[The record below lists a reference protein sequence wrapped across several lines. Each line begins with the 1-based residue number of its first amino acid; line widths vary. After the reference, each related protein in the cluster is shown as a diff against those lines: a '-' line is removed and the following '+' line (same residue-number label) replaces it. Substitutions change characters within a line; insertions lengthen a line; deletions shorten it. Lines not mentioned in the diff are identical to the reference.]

1 MPDLLL
7 TAQNARGHIHLI
19 IGSCALANARCT
31 NSLRVGAIPKIIAP
45 IGAVS
50 KSSSWLA
57 NRVADGEVEWIKKE
71 LSDIEAVDLRT
82 HGRGEVDGFVDA
94 VFITVRGESGK

>member
-7 TAQNARGHIHLI
+7 TAQNARGHVHLV

-45 IGAVS
+45 NGAVS
-50 KSSSWLA
+50 KSSGLA

-94 VFITVRGESGK
+94 VFVTVRGESGK

>member
-7 TAQNARGHIHLI
+7 TAQNARGHIHLV

-50 KSSSWLA
+50 KSSGLA
-57 NRVADGEVEWIKKE
+57 NRVADGEVEWIKKD
-71 LSDIEAVDLRT
+71 LSDIEEVDLRT
-82 HGRGEVDGFVDA
+82 NGRWEVDCFVDA
-94 VFITVRGESGK
+94 VFVTVRGESGK

>member
-7 TAQNARGHIHLI
+7 TAQNARGHIHLV

-45 IGAVS
+45 AGAVS
-50 KSSSWLA
+50 KSSGLGI
-57 NRVADGEVEWIKKE
+57 RVADGEVEWIKKD
-71 LSDIEAVDLRT
+71 LSDIEEVDLRS
-82 HGRGEVDGFVDA
+82 HGRGEVDWFVDA
-94 VFITVRGESGK
+94 VFVTLRGESGK

>member
-7 TAQNARGHIHLI
+7 TAQNARGHIHLV

-45 IGAVS
+45 MGAVL
-50 KSSSWLA
+50 KSSGLA
-57 NRVADGEVEWIKKE
+57 IRVADGEVEWIKKE
-71 LSDIEAVDLRT
+71 LSEIEAVDLRT

>member
-19 IGSCALANARCT
+19 IGSCALANVRCT
-31 NSLRVGAIPKIIAP
+31 YSLRVGAIPKIIAP

-50 KSSSWLA
+50 KSSGLA
-57 NRVADGEVEWIKKE
+57 SRVADGEVDWIKKE

>member
-45 IGAVS
+45 IGAIS
-50 KSSSWLA
+50 KSSGLGI
-57 NRVADGEVEWIKKE
+57 RVADGEVEWIKKE
-71 LSDIEAVDLRT
+71 PSDIEAIDLRT
-82 HGRGEVDGFVDA
+82 HGRGDVDGFVDA
-94 VFITVRGESGK
+94 VFVTVRGESGK